1 MKKMEEKHTNNQD
14 RPKLLYFLLTHKNK
28 NIYAA
33 GILALATM
41 LLFAHAKKNAFD
53 DTVEFDNAIEQDNT
67 TDISNEFID
76 EIDNELQQEETPSD
90 NSIYY
95 TDWGLFHIKHID
107 NKDSVEAHHY
117 SDYVYNEET
126 GMDEA
131 TCKECGHMITRKH
144 IEEASKESTSENK
157 DNSSNSATNTK
168 DNNKINNNNKED
180 IVVSI
185 NNNQSHGN
193 NNHNNDNEENHDH
206 GNNNHDNNGNGN
218 NNHNNGNGN
227 NNNPTTPAHTHT
239 WSSWQYY
246 NDSQEVSSCSSCNE
260 KKYQSHSYGA
270 YTYNSATGLEESTC
284 SSCGHVKT
292 RSHTHQ
298 YGSWVSDNDATHSRT
313 CTVNGDNSKETA
325 SHSYTLISQD
335 GNIDTYQC
343 NDCGHVMTMPHSH
356 NLGDVH
362 TRIIASESEC
372 YQTYQV
378 CSGCGQEVI
387 IETKTSHNY
396 GSPSTSESGGMI
408 YEVYTCLD
416 CGYSYQVEHGHTP
429 VYTEIVENVG
439 SDDVC
444 YRVYLH
450 CEYDGCSQHSDIL
463 QGEYGHDWQHGS
475 QTIMDTTIE
484 YDECSH
490 CHMRKNEV
498 EIDNSQV
505 RANDYDYY
513 TIYDDIYD
521 NRNKKSKVLTRRV

>member
-168 DNNKINNNNKED
+168 DNNKINDNNKED

-185 NNNQSHGN
+185 NNSNNNQSHGN

-206 GNNNHDNNGNGN
+206 GNNNHDNNGNG
-218 NNHNNGNGN
+218 

-284 SSCGHVKT
+284 SS
-292 RSHTHQ
+292 
-298 YGSWVSDNDATHSRT
+298 
-313 CTVNGDNSKETA
+313 
-325 SHSYTLISQD
+325 
-335 GNIDTYQC
+335 
-343 NDCGHVMTMPHSH
+343 CGHVMTMPHSH